1 MKYISY
7 HASHEQFSP
16 RDLLRLV
23 KKAEQAG
30 FTSCH
35 SSDHFHPW
43 SVRQGHSG
51 YVYSWLGAVM
61 EATTFPVYFITT
73 PGQRYH
79 PAVVAQA
86 IATLE
91 EMYPGR
97 LGISLGSGEA
107 LNEHITGDPWP
118 EKTVRNQ
125 RLLECATI
133 IRRLLAGEKV
143 NHHGLVNVHEA
154 KLYTLPDKVPHLN
167 CAAISKETAEW
178 AAVWADGLL
187 TVYRPHP
194 ELQMIIEAFRTQGGA
209 GKPIHVKLTFSYD
222 RNVTVARQ
230 QAYEQWR
237 CNCLEA
243 HHLANIGTVE
253 QFDAMSEHC
262 PIEKVEKNIP
272 ISSNPLDFIN
282 IINTIFS
289 LDVDHVILH
298 NVNKNQDLF
307 IEDFGKLVLPFL
319 KR

>member
-1 MKYISY
+1 MKRLSY

-16 RDLLRLV
+16 RELLRLV
-23 KKAEQAG
+23 KKAELAG

-61 EATTFPVYFITT
+61 EATEFPVYFITT

-118 EKTVRNQ
+118 EKGIRNQ
-125 RLLECATI
+125 RLLECASVI
-133 IRRLLAGEKV
+133 KRLLMGEKV
-143 NHHGLVNVHEA
+143 NHWGLVNVHEA
-154 KLYTLPDKVPHLN
+154 KLYTLPNRVPSLN
-167 CAAISKETAEW
+167 CAAISKETAAW
-178 AAVWADGLL
+178 SAPWADGLL

-194 ELQMIIEAFRTQGGA
+194 ELQMVIDAFRAGGGA

-222 RNVTVARQ
+222 RDLTVARQ

-237 CNCLEA
+237 CNCLAA
-243 HHLANIGTVE
+243 HHLANIHTVE
-253 QFDAMSEHC
+253 QFDALSENVL
-262 PIEKVEKNIP
+262 IKKVEENIP
-272 ISSNPLDFIN
+272 ISANPAE
-282 IINTIFS
+282 IIQLIDEIFS
-289 LDVDHVILH
+289 LGVDHVILH

-307 IEDFGKLVLPFL
+307 IEDFGGLILSFL
-319 KR
+319 K